1 MDGKELLANF
11 IRRDPR
17 SQAQFA
23 RDAQCS
29 EGHLSLVLRGK
40 RGLSVPLAKRISQAT
55 GGEVPV
61 RALVPEK
68 IEEAA
73 ETLEAAQ

>member
-1 MDGKELLANF
+1 MDGKDRLAAF

-23 RDAQCS
+23 REAGCS
-29 EGHLSLVLRGK
+29 EGHLSLVLKGK

-61 RALVPEK
+61 RELVADK
-68 IEEAA
+68 IERAEEAI
-73 ETLEAAQ
+73 EAAQ